1 MELIKTVI
9 YWIVSFSWRNIAVTL
24 ISFGSMGGGTL
35 VFNFTP
41 DTNSFEA
48 VNFIYSNQLNE
59 YIGLFLILIGS
70 LILVVEIIKGL
81 KKRALIF
88 HHLGIDD
95 IKTFDIASARPVW
108 DRLHRPEPQLID
120 CYRFYQNGIV
130 RDPNGSLQRTLSIGH
145 TLQNYSQ
152 VSPQDLKIYYG
163 GMVQVPFA
171 FVAGTIL
178 SNTMKVEVYDWDRE
192 KEKAYSISEK
202 SKNNE
207 LNISVLK
214 PQEEVANELCIEFEI
229 SYPICRENT
238 LEAVGDMPTI
248 KFSANPQESDNASTE
263 KLQNDICKKFH
274 SILDEYSNV
283 PRIHIFIAAQ
293 NSLVFQLGRQVSLRV
308 HPEIIVWQYENQ
320 SDRKNPWGVAISSQG
335 YKVFYPRHTS

>member
-1 MELIKTVI
+1 MEFIKTVI

-24 ISFGSMGGGTL
+24 ISFGSMGGGTF

-41 DTNSFEA
+41 EANSFGA
-48 VNFIYSNQLNE
+48 VNFIYSNQLHE
-59 YIGLFLILIGS
+59 YIGLFLILIGA
-70 LILVVEIIKGL
+70 LILVAEIIKGL

-95 IKTFDIASARPVW
+95 IKTFDIASARPIW

-120 CYRFYQNGIV
+120 CYRFYQNGV
-130 RDPNGSLQRTLSIGH
+130 VSDPNGSLQRTLSIGQ

-171 FVAGTIL
+171 FVAGTVL
-178 SNTMKVEVYDWDRE
+178 SNTMQIEVYDWDRE
-192 KEKAYSISEK
+192 TEKTYSVAEK
-202 SKNNE
+202 SKKGD
-207 LNISVLK
+207 LDISILK
-214 PQEEVANELCIEFEI
+214 PEEVTNELCIEIEV

-238 LEAVGDMPTI
+238 LEAVDDMPAI
-248 KFSANPQESDNASTE
+248 KFSAKPQEPDNASTE

-283 PRIHIFIAAQ
+283 ARIHLFIAAQ

-308 HPEIIVWQYENQ
+308 HPEIVVWQYENQ

-335 YKVFYPRHTS
+335 YKVFYPRQAS